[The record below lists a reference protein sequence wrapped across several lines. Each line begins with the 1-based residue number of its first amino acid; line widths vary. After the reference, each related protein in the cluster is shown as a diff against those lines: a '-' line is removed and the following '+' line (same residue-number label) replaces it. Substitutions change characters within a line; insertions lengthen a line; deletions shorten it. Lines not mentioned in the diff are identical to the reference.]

1 MLLYFLRHGPAG
13 SRAEWKGPDELRPL
27 TDDGRTMVVR
37 VADALAAA
45 DVAVNAILTS
55 PLVRARQTAEIAAAA
70 LCVGDDSL
78 IDDERLAHG
87 FDRQALAAIVAEH
100 PKARA
105 LMLVGHEPDF
115 SRTIGQVTGGAVTIK
130 KGGLAR
136 VDIDPATLH
145 GELTWLLPPRVITMP

>member
-13 SRAEWKGPDELRPL
+13 SRAAWDGPDEERPL
-27 TDDGRTMVVR
+27 TEEGRQTVVR

-45 DVAVNAILTS
+45 GVAVNTILTS

-70 LCVGDDSL
+70 LCVGGDDL
-78 IDDERLAHG
+78 LDDERLAHG

-100 PKARA
+100 RQTRA

-115 SRTIGQVTGGAVTIK
+115 SHTIGQVTGGAVTIK

-136 VDIDPATLH
+136 VDVDPATLD
-145 GELTWLLPPRVITMP
+145 GELTWLLPPRVLARP